1 MASPSPARQPTPAAA
16 QPGQK
21 TVQPLSNWPGI
32 QHCQNERG
40 LDGLGNERDDKA
52 MKTIDKNP
60 MEITMDLW
68 LKNLSTL
75 CWAQDQGEKIV
86 RSYMDQGTLARE
98 EGLKVAERFAEQV
111 KANQAEM
118 QNMVDRSVKM
128 AMETFQ
134 KTQKAQM
141 DAFKTRIDEMNKTI
155 ENINKN

>member
-1 MASPSPARQPTPAAA
+1 
-16 QPGQK
+16 
-21 TVQPLSNWPGI
+21 
-32 QHCQNERG
+32 
-40 LDGLGNERDDKA
+40 